1 MSNALEGFGTV
12 VGAIDP
18 VSMPSAYDYIVLAG
32 CISPG
37 VAEVSGADVQYRW
50 DEPQSKGSSG
60 SDITYQG
67 RKPATVTVTLSMWAP
82 SHFHTWEIFRQLLV
96 LPDGGTAATSGQAAE
111 TSTSNDL
118 GPRFD
123 AYPSTGTT
131 TTASATTKTREPQ
144 ALDIEHPHC
153 AQAGIHS
160 VVVDKVGQ
168 LTGDGSGLWKVEIVF
183 RQYEKP
189 KSAGGK
195 PSGSVANGGATGGGD
210 LVSKLVGGSV
220 NGAVSGGGD
229 YPNEWATVPNPD
241 GNDYRKVTPATT
253 EGQAQAGEAQAI
265 AEEPA

>member
-1 MSNALEGFGTV
+1 MSNLGLA

-67 RKPATVTVTLSMWAP
+67 RKPATVTVTLALWAP
-82 SHFHTWEIFRQLLV
+82 AHFAAWEIFRQLLV
-96 LPDGGTAATSGQAAE
+96 LPDGGTAATGE
-111 TSTSNDL
+111 MPSTGNDL

-144 ALDIEHPHC
+144 ALDIEHPLC

-210 LVSKLVGGSV
+210 LVSRFIAGAVD
-220 NGAVSGGGD
+220 GAVSGGGD

-253 EGQAQAGEAQAI
+253 EGEAQAGEAQAI
-265 AEEPA
+265 AEEPT